1 MARITLEEAELQL
14 ATVQAALQDFV
25 SGKRLTRLE
34 VGSGNFRRIYQ
45 YSEISY
51 ENLIAMRNELQGIVD
66 MLTPA
71 EPSFRTNCSIP
82 LVVKKDRF

>member
-1 MARITLEEAELQL
+1 MARITLEEAEAQL

-25 SGKRLTRLE
+25 AGKRLTRLE

-51 ENLIAMRNELQGIVD
+51 ENLIAMRNELQEIVD
-66 MLTPA
+66 MLTPV

-82 LVVKKDRF
+82 LIVKKDRF